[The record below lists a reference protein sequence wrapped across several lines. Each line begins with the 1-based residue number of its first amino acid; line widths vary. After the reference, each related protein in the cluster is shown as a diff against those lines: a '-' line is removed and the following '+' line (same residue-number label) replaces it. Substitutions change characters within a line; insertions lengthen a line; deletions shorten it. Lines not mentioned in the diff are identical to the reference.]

1 MRERAGSARAWAR
14 RGAPLLLGVLAS
26 TLLLGLYACGGMAWP
41 LGFFALVPWLLA
53 QQAAPSPARAAL
65 GAWLMSVGFVAAA
78 FWWFAPAIDAYLG
91 LGTAPAF
98 LLLCLCAPLLQPQL
112 FAFALVR
119 QALAV
124 RCGGAWGAASGTAA
138 WVACEAFVPK
148 LFGDTLG
155 HGLQPSSWLRQGADL
170 GGAAGLSVVLL
181 LVNEALARAWLQR
194 RDTTARGRA
203 VLLATGLPLLLAG
216 YGAWRLH
223 TLQTLLAEPA
233 PMLRVAMVQANLIDY
248 ERRRREE
255 GAHAVVR
262 DVLDTHFALTRAALE
277 HHGAEAVLWSET
289 VYPTTYGQPQ
299 SEAGA
304 DFDREIAAFA
314 ATRGVPLL
322 FGSFERDA
330 GGEYNAAV
338 VLGHDGALV
347 GRYRKTYPFPLTEHV
362 PRWLEGIGLRRL
374 LPWLGTW
381 QRGDG
386 ARVLPLR
393 LADGRALD
401 VVPLICRDDLMPALA
416 IDGARLGAQA
426 IVGLS
431 NDAWFRHAPLGARLH
446 LGVAAFR
453 SIETRLPQL
462 RVTTN
467 GISAFVDPTGAV
479 LAATPMGERAVLAG
493 EVPLREPPAT
503 LMRRW
508 GDWVGRAAAL
518 LLLGIALLG
527 AVRVWRRRAAPAA
540 RDDAPPP
547 VLDVVLLSP
556 GRRLIAAVLRIGA
569 AVALAWLALRMAL
582 FDGWQVQS
590 LAQLR
595 LFGAGVVLPLLGAW
609 LLQRASRAS
618 IQFQAQTL
626 QLHSP
631 TRSIEIPLVSIAA
644 LRCWTWALPRP
655 GVELV
660 LRSGRRFGLGLGVRD
675 AVALQRRLQQAGAEA
690 TWMDAV
696 SQRRAHDWSAR
707 ARATWPRLDHG
718 LVKFGAFPLL
728 AALPAFRLHQHIAFG
743 GTFGEAHTFGVG
755 AWLTGLLIWWAA
767 WAMGLMLFA
776 ALLRVLVE
784 IIVPLARHIARGD
797 IAMVHSVLA
806 AATRALYYLGV
817 PAWLI
822 ARLVVG

>member
-1 MRERAGSARAWAR
+1 MGERAGSARAWAR
-14 RGAPLLLGVLAS
+14 RLAPLLLGVLAS
-26 TLLLGLYACGGMAWP
+26 TLLLGLYARGGVAWP
-41 LGFFALVPWLLA
+41 LGFCALVPWLLA
-53 QQAAPSPARAAL
+53 QQAAPSLARAAL

-91 LGTAPAF
+91 FGTAPAF

-112 FAFALVR
+112 FAFALAR
-119 QALAV
+119 RAV
-124 RCGGAWGAASGTAA
+124 AARHGGWGAAVGVAA

-155 HGLQPSSWLRQGADL
+155 HGLQPSAWLRQGADL
-170 GGAAGLSVVLL
+170 GGAAGLSLVLL
-181 LVNEALARAWLQR
+181 LVNEGLARAWLRR
-194 RDTTARGRA
+194 RDAASCWRA
-203 VLLATGLPLLLAG
+203 VLLAAVLPLLLAG

-223 TLQTLLAEPA
+223 TLEAVLAEPA
-233 PMLRVAMVQANLIDY
+233 PMLRVAMVQANQLDY

-277 HHGAEAVLWSET
+277 HHAAEAVLWSET
-289 VYPTTYGQPQ
+289 VYPTTYGQAQ
-299 SEAGA
+299 SAAGA
-304 DFDREIAAFA
+304 DFDREIAAFVA
-314 ATRGVPLL
+314 AQGVPLL

-338 VLGHDGALV
+338 VLGPDGNLV
-347 GRYRKTYPFPLTEHV
+347 GRYRKTYPFPLTEYV
-362 PRWLEGIGLRRL
+362 PRWLDGAGLRRL

-393 LADGRALD
+393 LRDGRALD

-446 LGVAAFR
+446 LTVAAFR

-479 LAATPMGERAVLAG
+479 LATTPMGERAVLAG
-493 EVPLREPPAT
+493 EVPLRQPPPT
-503 LMRRW
+503 LMVRW
-508 GDWVGRAAAL
+508 GDWVGRAAASF
-518 LLLGIALLG
+518 LLGIALLG
-527 AVRVWRRRAAPAA
+527 AARTWRGRASRAAPAA
-540 RDDAPPP
+540 MPPQAP
-547 VLDVVLLSP
+547 DVVLLSP
-556 GRRLIAAVLRIGA
+556 GRRRLAAALRIGA
-569 AVALAWLALRMAL
+569 ALALAWLALRMAL

-609 LLQRASRAS
+609 LLQRAARAS
-618 IQFQAQTL
+618 VRFQAQTL

-631 TRSIEIPLVSIAA
+631 TLRIEIPLASIAA
-644 LRCWTWALPRP
+644 LRCWALPLPRP

-675 AVALQRRLQQAGAEA
+675 AVALQRHLRRAGAEA
-690 TWMDAV
+690 GWLDAA
-696 SQRRAHDWSAR
+696 SERRAAESSAR
-707 ARATWPRLDHG
+707 ARATWPRLDHA
-718 LVKFGAFPLL
+718 LIKFGAFPLL

-743 GTFGEAHTFGVG
+743 GTFGEAYTFGPA

-776 ALLRVLVE
+776 ALLRMLIEVVAL
-784 IIVPLARHIARGD
+784 LARRIAS
-797 IAMVHSVLA
+797 AHAAPLHALLA
-806 AATRALYYLGV
+806 AVARALYYLGV

-822 ARLVVG
+822 GRLVLG